1 MPDNDDDP
9 VLLRSVAEQLAT
21 EAATFVRQRRA
32 EVFGDLGSSPDASH
46 VRTKGGVRTKS
57 SPTDPVTVVDTET
70 ERLIRDRL
78 AVLRPGE
85 HVLGEEQGGTAAQGD
100 GLTWV
105 LDPIDGTVNF
115 VYGLEAYAVSVAVQ
129 RYGASVAGA
138 VANVP
143 AGAVYSAAVGHGALL
158 RRGEAVTPLR
168 ASAADELSM
177 SLLGTGFSY
186 EREQR
191 ARQAAM
197 LTRILPAVRDV
208 RRIGSCA
215 LDLCMVAAGQLDA
228 YYEDGVHV
236 WDWAAGALI
245 AAEAGA
251 ALRLPQ
257 GQGVGEPGFIVAA
270 APGVAAAVND
280 ALRRAGAF

>member
-1 MPDNDDDP
+1 MSDNDADP

-21 EAATFVRQRRA
+21 EAADFVRRRRA
-32 EVFGDLGSSPDASH
+32 EVFGDLGSSPD
-46 VRTKGGVRTKS
+46 TLPVRTKS
-57 SPTDPVTVVDTET
+57 SPTDPVTIVDTET

-85 HVLGEEQGGTAAQGD
+85 YVLGEEEGGTAARGD

-115 VYGLEAYAVSVAVQ
+115 LYGLEAYAVSVAVQ
-129 RYGASVAGA
+129 RDGVSVAGA

-143 AGAVYSAAVGHGALL
+143 AGAVYSAAVGHGAYL
-158 RRGEAVTPLR
+158 RRAEVTTQLHT
-168 ASAADELSM
+168 SAADDLSM

-186 EREQR
+186 DREQR
-191 ARQAAM
+191 ARQAAV
-197 LTRILPAVRDV
+197 LARVLPAVRDV

-228 YYEDGVHV
+228 YYENDVHL

-251 ALRLPQ
+251 ALELPQ
-257 GQGVGEPGFIVAA
+257 GQGAAGAPGFIVAA
-270 APGVAAAVND
+270 APGVSAALDA